1 MGAGS
6 ILGTQL
12 SVASHIMESI
22 GGGRTGLLLVRLLKV
37 NALPA
42 YNNFWSPRSLFLP
55 PVTFRLHGILQRD
68 ARHVLLLTDI
78 RLVSQQW

>member
-55 PVTFRLHGILQRD
+55 PSLFVYMESSKEMHVTYCF
-68 ARHVLLLTDI
+68 
-78 RLVSQQW
+78 